1 MNKVIKLKKQS
12 KTSDSD
18 SIKQL
23 NSKLNKLDKK
33 TDNLYERLDGH
44 INKIDK
50 VYSRLEE
57 HFSGI
62 EKLLSFFKFRK

>member
-1 MNKVIKLKKQS
+1 MNKVIKLKKQP
-12 KTSDSD
+12 KTRESD

-33 TDNLYERLDGH
+33 IDNLYVRLDGH